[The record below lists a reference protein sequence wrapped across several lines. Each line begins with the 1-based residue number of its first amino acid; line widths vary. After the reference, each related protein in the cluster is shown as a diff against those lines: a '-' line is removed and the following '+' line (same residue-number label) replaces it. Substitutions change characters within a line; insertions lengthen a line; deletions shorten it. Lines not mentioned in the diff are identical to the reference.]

1 MKRTVRAECRNTAEL
16 IELEKE
22 IRTQNEEY
30 FRIYD
35 EIAKK
40 VQKED
45 QIQILK
51 INKQFI
57 PDSDLQVS

>member
-1 MKRTVRAECRNTAEL
+1 MKRTVRAESRNTAEL

-30 FRIYD
+30 FKIYD
-35 EIAKK
+35 EIVRK
-40 VQKED
+40 VRKED

-51 INKQFI
+51 TNKQFI
-57 PDSDLQVS
+57 PETDLQVS